1 MGALWQ
7 RYLATFR
14 GLPRR
19 AWVLAVVVLI
29 NRSGSMVLVFMTLY
43 LTLEMGVSPV
53 DAAWTISLF
62 GIGGMGGTLLGG
74 WLTDRMGANRVQ
86 VVSLLLNG
94 FCFILLGHLSTLHA
108 IRLVMLVTGLVSE
121 GFRPANAA
129 AVGDACPPHLMT
141 RGFALNRLAINVG
154 STIGP
159 ALGGLLVLVS
169 YRFLFWVD
177 GLTCVSAALLLAFLT
192 RSNRHHAPAPD
203 RAGEQQQV
211 RRNPLAD
218 IPFLAFWLVMLVYGM
233 LFMQLLSTYPIY
245 MNRELGYPESVI
257 GLVFALNAI
266 MVTLI
271 EMPLTT
277 KFSRRSPLTVALWGI
292 FLFGVGFTLMPLGTS
307 GWYLTL
313 TVVIWSMGEILSF
326 PQFSAMV
333 ALRAGPRARGR
344 YMGLYTLSF
353 STALVLG
360 PALGGVVYETAGPGV
375 LFAAF
380 LPISLM
386 MMVLLATVGRPMFPE
401 PCATDGTPP
410 DTPV

>member
-1 MGALWQ
+1 MRPLWQ
-7 RYLATFR
+7 RYLDTFR
-14 GLPRR
+14 GLPRN

-43 LTLEMGVSPV
+43 LTLELGVSPV
-53 DAAWTISLF
+53 DAAWTISLY

-74 WLTDRMGANRVQ
+74 WLTDRLGANRVQ
-86 VVSLLLNG
+86 VISLLLNG

-108 IRLVMLVTGLVSE
+108 IRLVMLLTGLVSE

-177 GLTCVSAALLLAFLT
+177 GLTCLSAALLLAFLT
-192 RSNRHHAPAPD
+192 RSQRHHTPAPHHEM
-203 RAGEQQQV
+203 EQIP
-211 RRNPLAD
+211 RRHPIAD

-233 LFMQLLSTYPIY
+233 LFMQLLSTYPLY

-266 MVTLI
+266 LVTLI

-277 KFSRRSPLTVALWGI
+277 KFSHRSPLTVALWGI
-292 FLFGVGFTLMPLGTS
+292 FLFGIGFTLMPLNTS
-307 GWYLTL
+307 GWFITL
-313 TVVIWSMGEILSF
+313 TVIIWSMGEILSF

-333 ALRAGPRARGR
+333 ALRAGPRSRGR
-344 YMGLYTLSF
+344 YMGMYTLSF

-360 PALGGVVYETAGPGV
+360 PALGGIVYEMAGPNI
-375 LFAAF
+375 LFTAF
-380 LPISLM
+380 LPISLLM
-386 MMVLLATVGRPMFPE
+386 MGLLASVGRPMFPKPSQE
-401 PCATDGTPP
+401 HRNTIGS
-410 DTPV
+410 